1 MEKASIKFTFLTLF
15 VIAIAVAVVPV
26 PKVEAR
32 ELQQTSRIPIV
43 MEVEAKEPR
52 QPLSMPVAKMEAK
65 ELPKLT
71 LSVQPNQL
79 CLLCSS
85 NADCNVIWS
94 HCRDGCCQL
103 F

>member
-32 ELQQTSRIPIV
+32 ELQQ
-43 MEVEAKEPR
+43 
-52 QPLSMPVAKMEAK
+52 PLSMLVAKMEAK

-85 NADCNVIWS
+85 NSDCNIIWS